1 MGQKV
6 NPISFRLGNLFTWN
20 STWFAD
26 EKSYSKQLLED
37 KRIRRFFEPRLKT
50 AGLVKVEIERSINAT
65 KIRLYVAR
73 PGVVIGKGGSHLEEL
88 KEALAK
94 ELKVNLRDPKG
105 QKLVIDDIVEVKNP
119 DLSAKLIVERVIEQ
133 LIKRMPHRRVVSQTL
148 ERAMESGAKGIKI
161 VLTGRVG
168 GAEIGRREKYSRG
181 TVPTQTLRANIDY
194 FEAPAA
200 TKSGYVGIK
209 VWVYRGM
216 ESMR

>member
-1 MGQKV
+1 M
-6 NPISFRLGNLFTWN
+6 FTWN

-94 ELKVNLRDPKG
+94 ELKGTLRDPNG
-105 QKLVIDDIVEVKNP
+105 QKLVIDAIVE
-119 DLSAKLIVERVIEQ
+119 
-133 LIKRMPHRRVVSQTL
+133 
-148 ERAMESGAKGIKI
+148 
-161 VLTGRVG
+161 
-168 GAEIGRREKYSRG
+168 
-181 TVPTQTLRANIDY
+181 
-194 FEAPAA
+194 
-200 TKSGYVGIK
+200 
-209 VWVYRGM
+209 
-216 ESMR
+216 